1 MAVADIRF
9 PDRSDDTPCLT
20 RQRDRW
26 TLPNAHLF
34 VRPDGRRFA
43 PQDQNDHPF
52 AFYEQ
57 KYRPDQPRVPAGN
70 ADGGQ
75 WTSEVGGGGIGSGS
89 GNENDPRVFSD
100 ASPDPI
106 RPGAQYAQTVPRRPV
121 AGGGGRGPETPAQSA
136 RLAAVEAQ
144 ARDAIARVRELDP
157 NWRPTPSFSETV
169 EEHIASAQAETRE
182 AQARLSALSRAGIGP
197 GPYAGESI
205 PARGPER
212 DFTAAERREINRIG
226 SERGCHTCGDT
237 SPGTIRGNFVPD
249 HQLPNA
255 LNHAERAQRLYPQC
269 ISCSKSQGGW
279 ISGNGKDR

>member
-1 MAVADIRF
+1 MTSAY
-9 PDRSDDTPCLT
+9 LT

-26 TLPNAHLF
+26 TRPNAHLF
-34 VRPDGRRFA
+34 VRPDWRRFA
-43 PQDQNDHPF
+43 SQDEDDHPF
-52 AFYEQ
+52 ALYEQ
-57 KYRPDQPRVPAGN
+57 KYRSDQPRVPAGSR
-70 ADGGQ
+70 DGGQ
-75 WTSEVGGGGIGSGS
+75 WTADGANGESRSPGSQQTGKPPPI
-89 GNENDPRVFSD
+89 NDPRVISD
-100 ASPDPI
+100 ASPDPV
-106 RPGAQYAQTVPRRPV
+106 RPGAQYAQKVPRRPV
-121 AGGGGRGPETPAQSA
+121 AGGGGRGPESPAQSA

-169 EEHIASAQAETRE
+169 EGQIASAQAETRE
-182 AQARLSALSRAGIGP
+182 AQARLSTLSRAGIGP

-226 SERGCHTCGDT
+226 SETGCHTCGDT

-249 HQLPNA
+249 HQMPNA
-255 LNHAERAQRLYPQC
+255 LNHAGRAQRLYPQC